1 MLQSW
6 FLQSTEN
13 QNTQRYINR
22 KKKEKKQ
29 NTVANLPWIRFD
41 ETETESALLREK
53 WSKGIVSHEND
64 IG

>member
-41 ETETESALLREK
+41 ETETESALL
-53 WSKGIVSHEND
+53 
-64 IG
+64 